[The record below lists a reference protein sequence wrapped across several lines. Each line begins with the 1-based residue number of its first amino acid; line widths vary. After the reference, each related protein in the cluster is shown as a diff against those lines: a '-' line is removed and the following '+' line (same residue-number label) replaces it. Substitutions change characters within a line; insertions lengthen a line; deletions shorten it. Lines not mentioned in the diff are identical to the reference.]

1 MDGREQ
7 AVVQHAVAE
16 NQKPD
21 RKRRSIV
28 TVKTMPYILLAPIVT
43 LFSLFYIYPILYSF
57 LLSFQT
63 RVRGEYVFAGF
74 RNYARM
80 FQDPTFYKALTN
92 SFLILLIQ
100 VPLMLSLATLLAVAL
115 NASFLKLKG
124 LFRIGYFTPVLTSLV
139 AASVIFLLILN
150 KDYGLLNFVLSKF
163 GIQPIGWLSDGIW
176 PLVTLIIVV
185 TWRWTGYNMVILLA
199 GLQNIPEDLY
209 EAASIDGA
217 GRARRFFSIT
227 LPLLKPV
234 LLVTFIMSTIGSFQ
248 LFDEPYTLTSG
259 GPNNRTLTLT
269 LYLYQHGFSY
279 FDFGYASALTYAIVV
294 IVALLSLVQFK
305 LAGDQD

>member
-1 MDGREQ
+1 M
-7 AVVQHAVAE
+7 HAVAE
-16 NQKPD
+16 NRQPE
-21 RKRRSIV
+21 RKRKSFI
-28 TVKTMPYILLAPIVT
+28 TVKTMPYILIAPIVT
-43 LFSLFYIYPILYSF
+43 LFTVFYIYPIFYSI

-74 RNYARM
+74 KNYVRM
-80 FQDPTFYKALTN
+80 FQDPIFYKALGN
-92 SFLILLIQ
+92 SFLILVIQ
-100 VPLMLSLATLLAVAL
+100 VPLMLTLATLLAVAL
-115 NASFLKLKG
+115 NVSWLKFKG

-150 KDYGLLNFVLSKF
+150 KDYGLLNYLLSLV
-163 GIQPIGWLSDGIW
+163 GIGPIGWLSDGFW
-176 PLVTLIIVV
+176 PLVTLIIVI

-199 GLQNIPEDLY
+199 GLQNIPHDLY

-217 GRARRFFSIT
+217 GRVKQFFHIT